1 MPEKAPTLPS
11 FFESRLEW
19 NVATWKTLPSGSN
32 VLIVEV
38 LPEARPVIYYRPST

>member
-1 MPEKAPTLPS
+1 MPEKSPKLPS

-19 NVATWKTLPSGSN
+19 NVAIWKTLPSGTD

-38 LPEARPVIYYRPST
+38 RPEARPVICYRPLT